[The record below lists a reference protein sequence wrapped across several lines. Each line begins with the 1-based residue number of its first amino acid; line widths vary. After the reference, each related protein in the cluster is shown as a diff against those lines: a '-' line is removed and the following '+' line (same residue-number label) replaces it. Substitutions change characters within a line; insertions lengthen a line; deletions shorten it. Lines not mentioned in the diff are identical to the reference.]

1 MAGPST
7 AFFPPMPLLHP
18 AQCHVA
24 LAQPCAPFATPSPST
39 TAWHSSRV
47 QNARCPFP
55 TAPVQAQGNSTLARC
70 GIAAADVAS
79 ALLGV
84 SQLPGAAVPER
95 ATGHAAHSPPATSS
109 RAARNEHTVVPLLG
123 AAGAA
128 TAHRRG
134 VLPALYTTAK
144 AGLGLA
150 VAAGVGL
157 LVRAGLRA
165 DDAATEPPSIE
176 QDAGGASTPPTTAP
190 IRATVAP
197 SAIALDR
204 LEQLE
209 AEIVALPDGRWA
221 SAWDVLSQSND
232 TAAPALFHD
241 DPSLAPRRLHREVA
255 GDTDRMLD
263 REQVSSR
270 HAMEEAL
277 VLHFARQPGLAW
289 LTQLSPNEQRL
300 WLTHHIRLEQ
310 MQQQWA
316 DAAQTDA
323 GRLDAA
329 LKAAGWVG
337 EWQDISVHPAATQWQ
352 NQTLADDTLPLL
364 EYCLFRASTA
374 GEVRFSRNQNAIGT
388 RQQKLLGDF
397 VASNACTALAAQ
409 SLALPTVDATLVA
422 TLQAQFT
429 AAALRAKANKTLGS
443 GGGAY
448 LRGAEIVLAFIKGS
462 AHVEHGHV
470 LYTGLVDADAQLD
483 DGRPAASFH
492 LPNYLVIRS
501 RASDPDAH
509 RRGQV
514 VLYRA
519 DDELLMAFANDT
531 EFRQYI
537 EARNADFDPSLSG
550 AVSEDAQAAA
560 PDGASFI
567 LQGLHGAAAYPG
579 RPAEW
584 SQRNHLQLVFTQ
596 PAKGVSAFDDWA
608 TQAADAL
615 VNNAATRA
623 LRHFEQQQQR
633 WSPVGVKAAQAVDRM
648 EKALS
653 AVQGWTDHAR
663 PAVFAMANAIHEQLL
678 TPDSDRTVLL
688 GDHHRVELTCTPTAK
703 AKPRSGDLAF
713 WATHGWARDGLQS
726 DGKGRF
732 GEDTAAKTLKIS
744 VYERTADGNERV
756 DTEATDLMNR
766 PVYLINLCYRL
777 RDLEDDTTLLDAYKK
792 YLHGFATTPAGAQF
806 KQALGEGLR
815 WRAAALLQPGAAASA
830 WMDAPTRE
838 RALAQHGHLGTPR
851 APLQVVTLNGHP
863 VDRLWQMGR
872 GESAFIFLFDGPDG
886 DRVMTQ
892 AQFLRFVRDD
902 RVRAEPYLRQRTG
915 YAHHR
920 EVATALGSARVADG
934 LVVGERFVGSFDQAA
949 HDWLQTLADNA
960 GFLKR
965 QHASDISNWLPMVAG
980 FAVAGTCMVATG
992 GLGAALCA
1000 GGTAA
1005 FVIRGFREAGQALEQ
1020 GDARAA
1026 IAGMFGA
1033 GAGGFGMLAPPAVA
1047 RLLFHVG
1054 RRSVTTAAEASEAAV
1069 EWMGQAVAFDGSG
1082 LLIAGLALPPSM
1094 KPLLK
1099 ARRSGGAGIELTRD
1113 GRTYVRTAHGDLVE
1127 TYRDER
1133 GTHRLVDGRSPGA
1146 VGPPIAYS
1154 QGGWRR
1160 ADEPPA
1166 HWFIRTTPKPAVTLT
1181 QAQSAVAELPD
1192 ASRQHLTKVFGLGDP
1207 RMTITPDLRRNV
1219 EHAWIDARID
1229 EMIQSPQ
1236 EMGLRQDMPA
1246 LLTAWCHSALGQQRG
1261 IRLYTPATRKLDF
1274 QQGPLFGFTEGLH
1287 VPLRQGQCLP
1297 KLHDVV
1303 AAQGHAEVAQLLG
1316 LAPGTAPGELM
1327 AAVREEL
1334 ARTLV
1339 AKRPIVAAAWR
1350 NWEDRTQVP
1359 SPTTDSLMQHFPL
1372 LTHQEAHHLTAH
1384 VPRMKEAA
1392 DSWHYDAGHEKSVAR
1407 VLAQRRSREI
1417 RERLLDGQLRQ
1428 LDEVQALQS
1437 HLRDLLPGR
1446 NWVVSGGGAE
1456 PVVLEFG
1463 RSGTTGVP
1471 RMRVDREGRMRSI
1484 GPDGGSGVACPS
1496 WQECVHPQLSED
1508 EKKLLPEPSSL
1519 KQRVGERMSNQQVD
1533 AVCRTWPA
1541 RAGFRL
1547 RQRRALDHTSCPLPP
1562 VGRRIS
1568 VDEKSTMD
1576 AVQRAHGQESLTF
1589 WTAVNEKAAAKEISK
1604 AVASHLP
1611 SSNMVSWRIEELTVR
1626 NEAVDL
1632 TGLGK
1637 TGAALSGSFPLQDML
1652 PGIGPRTVFY
1662 PADTPA
1668 GAIRRSEVF
1677 PERYAFGGD
1686 ADPVAPGGQ
1695 GGQATSPDTFKVE
1708 QADLDHMLRKGNPR
1722 SFKELTEQDVLAA
1735 TPMQVPGKFRKFF
1748 GAGKDHPLPESI
1760 ATLEAGKTYR
1770 AYRIR
1775 SCSEGKWLDQ
1785 LFTTLSRVDETLV
1798 ADLRRGIARP
1808 EVKGRIFLFS
1818 DMDPCKTSC
1827 DRRLA
1832 KMQALLPNVRLNLQY
1847 RFKDAAHRN
1856 AEKQAWVDRAYG
1868 KWMETCK
1875 SDGTCTDTIA
1885 PAVEKQKKTELAA
1898 SWYADAQY
1906 AAETPGTAPAHAYV
1920 WRPAAVNE
1928 NDPT

>member
-1 MAGPST
+1 
-7 AFFPPMPLLHP
+7 
-18 AQCHVA
+18 
-24 LAQPCAPFATPSPST
+24 
-39 TAWHSSRV
+39 
-47 QNARCPFP
+47 
-55 TAPVQAQGNSTLARC
+55 
-70 GIAAADVAS
+70 
-79 ALLGV
+79 
-84 SQLPGAAVPER
+84 
-95 ATGHAAHSPPATSS
+95 
-109 RAARNEHTVVPLLG
+109 
-123 AAGAA
+123 
-128 TAHRRG
+128 
-134 VLPALYTTAK
+134 VLPALCATAK
-144 AGLGLA
+144 AALGLA
-150 VAAGVGL
+150 VAAGAGL

-165 DDAATEPPSIE
+165 GDVAIEAGPIE
-176 QDAGGASTPPTTAP
+176 QDVGGGSEGAAAAPP
-190 IRATVAP
+190 VAP
-197 SAIALDR
+197 PAIALDR

-221 SAWDVLSQSND
+221 SAWDVLQQGD
-232 TAAPALFHD
+232 GTADAVPRVD
-241 DPSLAPRRLHREVA
+241 DPSSAPRRLRREDA
-255 GDTDRMLD
+255 GHTGPMLD

-323 GRLDAA
+323 GRLDTA
-329 LKAAGWVG
+329 LKAAGWIG
-337 EWQDISVHPAATQWQ
+337 GWQDISVHPVATQWQ
-352 NQTLADDTLPLL
+352 NQTLVDDTLPVL

-374 GEVRFSRNQNAIGT
+374 GGVRFSRNGNAIGT
-388 RQQKLLGDF
+388 REQTLLGEF
-397 VASNACTALAAQ
+397 VASSQCTELAAR

-429 AAALRAKANKTLGS
+429 AAALRAKANRTLGS

-470 LYTGLVDADAQLD
+470 LYTGLLDADAQLD
-483 DGRPAASFH
+483 DGRPAASFR

-519 DDELLMAFANDT
+519 DNELLMAFANDT

-537 EARNADFDPSLSG
+537 QARSADFDPSLSG
-550 AVSEDAQAAA
+550 VVSEDAQAAA
-560 PDGASFI
+560 PDGASFV
-567 LQGLHGAAAYPG
+567 LQGLHDADAYPG

-584 SQRNHLQLVFTQ
+584 SQRNHLQLVFTE

-615 VNNAATRA
+615 VHNAATRA
-623 LRHFEQQQQR
+623 LRHFAQQQQR

-648 EKALS
+648 EQALS
-653 AVQGWTDHAR
+653 AVLGWTDHAR
-663 PAVFAMANAIHEQLL
+663 PAALAMANAIHEQLL
-678 TPDSDRTVLL
+678 TPDSEHTALL
-688 GDHHRVELTCTPTAK
+688 GDHHRVELTYTPTAT

-713 WATHGWARDGLQS
+713 WATHGWAREGLRS

-732 GEDTAAKTLKIS
+732 SEDTVARTLKIS
-744 VYERTADGNERV
+744 VYERTADGKERI

-766 PVYLINLCYRL
+766 PVYLVNLCYRL
-777 RDLEDDTTLLDAYKK
+777 RDLEDDTTWLKAYRK
-792 YLHGFATTPAGAQF
+792 YLHGFPTTPAGARF
-806 KQALGEGLR
+806 RQALGEGLR
-815 WRAAALLQPGAAASA
+815 WRTAALLQPGGVASA
-830 WMDAPTRE
+830 WMDASTRE
-838 RALAQHGHLGTPR
+838 RALAQHEHLGTPR

-872 GESAFIFLFDGPDG
+872 GKSAFIFLFDGPDG
-886 DRVMTQ
+886 DRVMTP

-915 YAHHR
+915 YAHHAA
-920 EVATALGSARVADG
+920 VATALGSTRVADG

-949 HDWLQTLADNA
+949 QDWLQTLADNA
-960 GFLKR
+960 AFLKS
-965 QHASDISNWLPMVAG
+965 QHASDISNWLPLVAG
-980 FAVAGTCMVATG
+980 FAAAGTCMVATG

-1005 FVIRGFREAGQALEQ
+1005 FVIRGFREAGEALEQ
-1020 GDARAA
+1020 GDARTALA
-1026 IAGMFGA
+1026 EMFGA

-1054 RRSVTTAAEASEAAV
+1054 RRSVASAAEATEAAV
-1069 EWMGQAVAFDGSG
+1069 EWLGQAVAFDGSG
-1082 LLIAGLALPPSM
+1082 LLIASLALPPSM
-1094 KPLLK
+1094 TPLVK
-1099 ARRSGGAGIELTRD
+1099 ARRSGGVGIELTRD
-1113 GRTYVRTAHGDLVE
+1113 GRTYVRTAQGDLAE
-1127 TYRDER
+1127 TYREER

-1154 QGGWRR
+1154 KGRWRR
-1160 ADEPPA
+1160 NDDPPP
-1166 HWFIRTTPKPAVTLT
+1166 HWFTRTTPKPAAPLTL
-1181 QAQSAVAELPD
+1181 AQSAVADLPE
-1192 ASRQHLTKVFGLGDP
+1192 ASRQYLTRIFGLGDP

-1219 EHAWIDARID
+1219 EHAWIAARID

-1261 IRLYTPATRKLDF
+1261 IRLYTPATRKRDF

-1287 VPLRQGQCLP
+1287 VPLRQGQRLP
-1297 KLHDVV
+1297 QLHDVV
-1303 AAQGHAEVAQLLG
+1303 AAQGHAEVAQRLG
-1316 LAPGTAPGELM
+1316 LAAGTAPDELM

-1334 ARTLV
+1334 ARTLA
-1339 AKRPIVAAAWR
+1339 AKRSVVAAAWR

-1359 SPTTDSLMQHFPL
+1359 SPATDNLMQHFPQ

-1392 DSWHYDAGHEKSVAR
+1392 ISWHYDAGHEKSVAS

-1446 NWVVSGGGAE
+1446 NWVVSGGGAQ
-1456 PVVLEFG
+1456 PVVLWFG
-1463 RSGTTGVP
+1463 RSGDTGAP
-1471 RMRVDREGRMRSI
+1471 RMRVDRQGRMRSI
-1484 GPDGGSGVACPS
+1484 GPDGGEGVACIR
-1496 WQECVHPQLSED
+1496 WQNCVHLQLGED

-1519 KQRVGERMSNQQVD
+1519 KQRVGERMSSQQGD
-1533 AVCRTWPA
+1533 AVCRPWPA
-1541 RAGFRL
+1541 PSGANL
-1547 RQRRALDHTSCPLPP
+1547 RRRRALGGASCPVPP

-1568 VDEKSTMD
+1568 VEEKNTMD
-1576 AVQRAHGQESLTF
+1576 AVRDSHGRESALF
-1589 WTAVNEKAAAKEISK
+1589 WTTVNEKATAKDISK
-1604 AVASHLP
+1604 AVISHLP
-1611 SSNMVSWRIEELTVR
+1611 SANMITWKIEELTVR
-1626 NEAVDL
+1626 GKAVDL
-1632 TGLGK
+1632 AGLGE
-1637 TGAALSGSFPLQDML
+1637 TGAALSGSFTLKGML
-1652 PGIGPRTVFY
+1652 PGIGPRIVFF
-1662 PADTPA
+1662 PVDAQSGP
-1668 GAIRRSEVF
+1668 GRRSDVF
-1677 PERYAFGGD
+1677 PQRYAFGGD
-1686 ADPVAPGGQ
+1686 ADPVGPAGQ
-1695 GGQATSPDTFKVE
+1695 GARGGTPDTFQVE
-1708 QADLDHMLRKGNPR
+1708 QADLDHMLKKGNPR
-1722 SFKELTEQDVLAA
+1722 SFKELTEQDVLGA
-1735 TPMQVPGKFRKFF
+1735 TPMQVPSRFRTFF
-1748 GAGKDHPLPESI
+1748 GAGKDPPLPESL
-1760 ATLEAGKTYR
+1760 ATLEAGRTYR

-1798 ADLRRGIARP
+1798 ADLRRGTARLD
-1808 EVKGRIFLFS
+1808 VKGRIFLFS
-1818 DMDPCKTSC
+1818 DMDPCRTSC

-1832 KMQALLPNVRLNLQY
+1832 KMQTLLPNVALNVQY
-1847 RFKDAAHRN
+1847 RFKDTAQRN
-1856 AEKQAWVDRAYG
+1856 AEKQAWVDRAYE
-1868 KWMETCK
+1868 KWMESCK
-1875 SDGTCTDTIA
+1875 LDGTCTDTIV
-1885 PAVEKQKKTELAA
+1885 PSVQKQKKTELAA
-1898 SWYADAQY
+1898 AWYAQAQHP
-1906 AAETPGTAPAHAYV
+1906 AETPGGSPVPTYL
-1920 WRPAAVNE
+1920 WRPAASNDD
-1928 NDPT
+1928 DPT